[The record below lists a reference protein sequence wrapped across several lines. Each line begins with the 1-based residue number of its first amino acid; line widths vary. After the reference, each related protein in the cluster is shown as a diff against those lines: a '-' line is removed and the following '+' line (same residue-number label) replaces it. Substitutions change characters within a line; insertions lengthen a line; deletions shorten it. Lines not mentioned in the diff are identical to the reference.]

1 MGQCPWSQPLHTLPI
16 RGEERADDSCQSNF
30 CQWGTDLRM
39 LLLDKFWS
47 HCWPRS
53 LMLTKMNLCVCWS
66 PLSMIAI
73 LVLPTRIGWAS
84 RGIWGCSRHYGQ
96 AVGWRVSGHEWLHGG
111 ASQTQ
116 CMPLFPP
123 PFAFT
128 AEGHTD
134 KGCLQERCGGMDPS
148 RVTDPSHC
156 FHSQSWGCAMHR
168 CTCRLTSILVWTYE
182 HGAVEH
188 LANLLLKCNPAYVRD
203 RMR

>member
-47 HCWPRS
+47 HRWPRS

-66 PLSMIAI
+66 PLSMIAV
-73 LVLPTRIGWAS
+73 LVLPTRTGWAS

-111 ASQTQ
+111 ASQTVHAPIPTTFCLYCWRPHRQ
-116 CMPLFPP
+116 GLFARTLWWDGSIQSHQPKPLLPQP
-123 PFAFT
+123 VLGLCHA
-128 AEGHTD
+128 
-134 KGCLQERCGGMDPS
+134 Q
-148 RVTDPSHC
+148 
-156 FHSQSWGCAMHR
+156 MH
-168 CTCRLTSILVWTYE
+168 
-182 HGAVEH
+182 
-188 LANLLLKCNPAYVRD
+188 PQAY
-203 RMR
+203 